1 MYVCSHR
8 VSIVRGR
15 KQRKETF
22 ALSGC
27 HFHANPEQLFMRQC
41 RRKIAFLDVERVSME
56 NNKNNICKYL
66 LSGGVHR
73 AFSFVSICIF
83 FGVID
88 TTLGKANQ
96 NTLFHLLYA
105 FYSLIIYQ

>member
-1 MYVCSHR
+1 M
-8 VSIVRGR
+8 
-15 KQRKETF
+15 KESF

-41 RRKIAFLDVERVSME
+41 RRKIAFLDVERDSME
-56 NNKNNICKYL
+56 NNKNNISKYL

-83 FGVID
+83 FVVID
-88 TTLGKANQ
+88 ITLGKANQ
-96 NTLFHLLYA
+96 NTSYTVGDTVIKMKLQFPNILPL
-105 FYSLIIYQ
+105 S